1 MWENECTVENNISPT
16 RLKSD
21 DWAATVHVAMF
32 VVIWLVPINHGS
44 SSQLIVVLI
53 VRNVLKMYITR
64 Q

>member
-32 VVIWLVPINHGS
+32 VVI
-44 SSQLIVVLI
+44 
-53 VRNVLKMYITR
+53 
-64 Q
+64 